1 MKDAKAA
8 ETYAPSYEFYAFYR
22 SLSAYQASFENTLD
36 TMVLEPNFD
45 FFKYLSKE
53 E

>member
-36 TMVLEPNFD
+36 TMVLEPKSD
-45 FFKYLSKE
+45 FFKYFSKE